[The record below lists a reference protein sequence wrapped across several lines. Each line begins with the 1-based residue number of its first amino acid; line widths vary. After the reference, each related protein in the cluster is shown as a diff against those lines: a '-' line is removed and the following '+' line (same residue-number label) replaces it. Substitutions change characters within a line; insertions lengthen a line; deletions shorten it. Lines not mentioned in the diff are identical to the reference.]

1 MSGVESGRWSDHHT
15 TGSVRESSWP
25 KGQSANGWAQLAIID
40 PFDSAMKGGGGSG
53 WSSDVMCVGQI
64 CARFFSLFLLE
75 LETEIFRGS
84 SNSCA
89 KIVGW
94 LVLGAKSNS
103 SRHAEE

>member
-15 TGSVRESSWP
+15 TGSVREQSWP

-40 PFDSAMKGGGGSG
+40 PFDSAMKGGGGRF
-53 WSSDVMCVGQI
+53 WSLMR
-64 CARFFSLFLLE
+64 CAWGKFVPDFFPLFLLE

-89 KIVGW
+89 KIAGW

-103 SRHAEE
+103 SRHAEK